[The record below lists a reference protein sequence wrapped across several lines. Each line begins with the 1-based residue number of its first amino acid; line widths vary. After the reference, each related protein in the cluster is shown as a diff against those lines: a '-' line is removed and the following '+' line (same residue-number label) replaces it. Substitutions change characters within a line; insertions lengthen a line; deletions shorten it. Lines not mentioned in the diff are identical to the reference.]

1 MSKIVLWSVHG
12 VNWLHDEIIGC
23 LISDHCFRAAKHD
36 FAVWYWALKQHCQY
50 QCEMCQPEFC
60 VLQSHQGQGCW
71 LALSLPFD
79 QHSDPCASIAWSVWK
94 DMLVAKVAIT
104 ASAQVWN
111 MPAWG
116 SSWCPLPV
124 TRATGR
130 GQWSS
135 DSAWL
140 LWLTCVAPVIL
151 TVQNQ
156 RRIIIRTFNVKADEQ
171 WPFQTCLGSEV
182 LNQLLFPFTERIFQF
197 FYKKSAWMVSRNFQH
212 ANLVSVCYD
221 LPWMQELFWLPTS
234 ESEGSWEHLLP
245 VHLHSPDDILPTNL
259 RLFDWCMAC
268 SIVFTNRK
276 VYLSACE
283 SW

>member
-1 MSKIVLWSVHG
+1 M
-12 VNWLHDEIIGC
+12 GC

-36 FAVWYWALKQHCQY
+36 FAVWYRALKQHCQY

-71 LALSLPFD
+71 LASSLPFD

-116 SSWCPLPV
+116 SSWCPHPV

-156 RRIIIRTFNVKADEQ
+156 RRIIFRTFNVKADGQ

-197 FYKKSAWMVSRNFQH
+197 FLQKICLNGISKLPTRKPCICLLWFALDARAVLASYIRIWGILRALAASAS
-212 ANLVSVCYD
+212 A
-221 LPWMQELFWLPTS
+221 LPWWHFADKS
-234 ESEGSWEHLLP
+234 
-245 VHLHSPDDILPTNL
+245 
-259 RLFDWCMAC
+259 
-268 SIVFTNRK
+268 
-276 VYLSACE
+276 
-283 SW
+283 